1 MLRLEEFGYEVTER
15 GLPSPTSLAK
25 NFARTAIASCSDKI
39 PQCFA
44 VVAPIAEQYPVLRDG
59 HS

>member
-25 NFARTAIASCSDKI
+25 NFARTGRKERGLACVDG
-39 PQCFA
+39 PR
-44 VVAPIAEQYPVLRDG
+44 EERDFLHPG
-59 HS
+59 TNFLPH